1 MRRIKE
7 VAEKTAAVY
16 GGTVSIE
23 WISQVP
29 PLICDHDLV
38 ESVIGY
44 MKELPVPNMAFYPNV
59 TASASEDFSIVSEKV
74 PTAFI
79 YLSSGFS
86 DERGDYPAHNPK
98 AMFNEDVCP
107 NGAAFLTHCAKRWL
121 EDHD

>member
-1 MRRIKE
+1 M
-7 VAEKTAAVY
+7 AEKTAAVY
-16 GGTVSIE
+16 GGRVSIE

-44 MKELPVPNMAFYPNV
+44 MKELPIPNLAFYPGV
-59 TASASEDFSIVSEKV
+59 TASASEDFSIVSETV

-79 YLSSGFS
+79 YLSSGYP

-121 EDHD
+121 EDHA